1 MSMGQIC
8 EWFCVYSRRQT
19 LKIRLEFL
27 LQVFKDNV
35 DFQKNLEP
43 ITGARLAKKFN
54 IPDSELPEHQDLM
67 VDSEFS
73 WITDFK
79 YLCLNLNLDVCK
91 TFYLLTKCKEQSA

>member
-1 MSMGQIC
+1 M
-8 EWFCVYSRRQT
+8 
-19 LKIRLEFL
+19 KIRLEFL

-43 ITGARLAKKFN
+43 IIEARLAKKFN

-73 WITDFK
+73 
-79 YLCLNLNLDVCK
+79 
-91 TFYLLTKCKEQSA
+91 